1 MTKVVEA
8 KYLSVCDS
16 CGKKCT
22 HLIRAGR
29 KYLHVCTSCLL
40 NTFVEC
46 ENALGKDCIETRGK
60 CKEAEHASN
69 K

>member
-1 MTKVVEA
+1 MTKVVKA
-8 KYLSVCDS
+8 RYLSICDS
-16 CGKKCT
+16 CGMKCT
-22 HLIRAGR
+22 HLIRAGK

-46 ENALGKDCIETRGK
+46 ENALGK
-60 CKEAEHASN
+60 EAEHASN